1 MKALLHAARGA
12 TPYLLIEVLLP
23 GGTMIAL
30 VLWLVRHRQEL
41 AAQGRRLIGRI
52 TGPAPSP
59 SR

>member
-1 MKALLHAARGA
+1 MKALLNTARSA

-30 VLWLVRHRQEL
+30 ILWAMRHRSEL
-41 AAQGRRLIGRI
+41 RAQGRRLIGRI